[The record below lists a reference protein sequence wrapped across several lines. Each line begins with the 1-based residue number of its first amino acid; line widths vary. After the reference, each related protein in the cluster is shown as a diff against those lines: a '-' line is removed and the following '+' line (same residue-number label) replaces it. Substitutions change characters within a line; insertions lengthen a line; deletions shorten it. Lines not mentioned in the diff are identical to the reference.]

1 MPCHSVVLDTKIRL
15 TRKLILK
22 MLVFKAMAGF
32 FRPGKS
38 NRTSIEFLLADFIND
53 RDSNSLLEPFY
64 DKKLDLLANS
74 QWGEE
79 GPLERVVRSNND
91 LKEILKYPEIYRNS
105 ICIIEPAK
113 HVGVNPYGN
122 EVKASINIAYLSQ
135 YIADCDSILIPLW
148 EAGPLNNELLIE
160 LIKNCIMCFVEGGYP
175 TLKDSKSFDDTSIKL
190 EDLQEV
196 AQEIILSRDSNSSPA
211 IFICL
216 GHQLAAQA
224 HIEIIK
230 RATDDTLS
238 FLINSKD
245 SNYYLDNLR
254 KKCKE
259 IISVGE
265 SLCVYRNEKIVAK
278 GWNDSCFAVAL
289 NLKPEVG
296 KVDLKKYSHSGLHPS
311 DDFSNLLMCHELS
324 HEHELGVVEKFIT
337 YEKNLHIEMFHS
349 DVVNQEAIL
358 FANWAFGELH
368 KAVYPIRK
376 KILMSD
382 LSWILNLPT
391 SVEIVCSTRIN
402 GEVCTEVA
410 ATCINYLDYQTQ
422 KIRKSFTFQFHPE
435 LLEDLSIFYNN
446 MPDFTTLK
454 DDDGIRLLS
463 RVMYQTLI
471 N

>member
-1 MPCHSVVLDTKIRL
+1 VGCIRY
-15 TRKLILK
+15 II
-22 MLVFKAMAGF
+22 KACQKANIKKYLNFQGMSGF

-53 RDSNSLLEPFY
+53 RDSKSLLEPFY
-64 DKKLDLLANS
+64 EKKLDLLANC

-79 GPLERVVRSNND
+79 GPLEKVVRSNND
-91 LKEILKYPEIYRNS
+91 LKEILKNPKIYKNS

-113 HVGVNPYGN
+113 HVGTNPKGN

-148 EAGPLNNELLIE
+148 ETGPLNKELLIE
-160 LIKNCIMCFVEGGYP
+160 LITSCTMCFIEGGYP
-175 TLKDSKSFDDTSIKL
+175 TLKDYKSFDNENINL
-190 EDLQEV
+190 EDLQDV
-196 AQEIILSRDSNSSPA
+196 AEEIILSRDSSSSPA

-224 HIEIIK
+224 HIELIK
-230 RATDDTLS
+230 RATDQILS
-238 FLINSKD
+238 FLYNFEGN
-245 SNYYLDNLR
+245 NYYIKNLR
-254 KKCKE
+254 KKCEE
-259 IISVGE
+259 IILVGE
-265 SLCVYRNEKIVAK
+265 NLCIYKDEKIVAN
-278 GWNDSCFAVAL
+278 GWNHECFAVAL

-296 KVDLKKYSHSGLHPS
+296 KVDLERYSHSGLHPS
-311 DDFSNLLMCHELS
+311 DEFSNLLMSHELS
-324 HEHELGVVEKFIT
+324 HEHELGIVEKFIT

-368 KAVYPIRK
+368 KSVYPIKK
-376 KILMSD
+376 KILMSEI
-382 LSWILNLPT
+382 SWILNLPT
-391 SVEIVCSTRIN
+391 SVEIVCSTRVN

-435 LLEDLSIFYNN
+435 LLEDLSTFHKN
-446 MPDFTTLK
+446 MPDFKSLK

-463 RVMYQTLI
+463 RVMYQMLI
-471 N
+471 D

>member
-1 MPCHSVVLDTKIRL
+1 MNY
-15 TRKLILK
+15 LK
-22 MLVFKAMAGF
+22 KRPGF
-32 FRPGKS
+32 FIPGKS

-53 RDSNSLLEPFY
+53 RNSDSMLQPY
-64 DKKLDLLANS
+64 YGKKVDKLAS
-74 QWGEE
+74 SRWGEK
-79 GPLERVVRSNND
+79 GPLERVIKSNND
-91 LKEILKYPEIYRNS
+91 LIEILKYPKIYSNS

-113 HVGVNPYGN
+113 HVGTNPKGKD
-122 EVKASINIAYLSQ
+122 VKASINIAYLSQ

-148 EAGPLNNELLIE
+148 ETGSLDKEPLMD
-160 LIKNCIMCFVEGGYP
+160 LIKNSVMCFVEGGYP
-175 TLKDSKSFDDTSIKL
+175 TLKDSKSFNDTNINL
-190 EDLQEV
+190 EDLQDV
-196 AQEIILSRDSNSSPA
+196 AEEIIITRDSNSAPA

-230 RATDDTLS
+230 RATNQILR
-238 FLINSKD
+238 FLRNPKEN
-245 SNYYLDNLR
+245 NYYLKNLK

-265 SLCVYRNEKIVAK
+265 SLCVYKNEKIVAK
-278 GWNDSCFAVAL
+278 GWNHDCFAVAL

-296 KVDLKKYSHSGLHPS
+296 KVELEKYSHSGLHPS
-311 DDFSNLLMCHELS
+311 DEFSKLLLNHELS
-324 HEHELGVVEKFIT
+324 HEHELGIVEKFIT

-358 FANWAFGELH
+358 FANWAYGELH
-368 KAVYPIRK
+368 KAIYPIRK
-376 KILMSD
+376 MVLMSD
-382 LSWILNLPT
+382 LSWLLNLPT
-391 SVEIVCSTRIN
+391 SVEIVCSTSVN

-435 LLEDLSIFYNN
+435 LLEDLSIFYKN
-446 MPDFTTLK
+446 MPDFKNLK
-454 DDDGIRLLS
+454 DDDGVRLLT
-463 RVMYQTLI
+463 RVMYEMLI

>member
-1 MPCHSVVLDTKIRL
+1 
-15 TRKLILK
+15 
-22 MLVFKAMAGF
+22 
-32 FRPGKS
+32 
-38 NRTSIEFLLADFIND
+38 
-53 RDSNSLLEPFY
+53 
-64 DKKLDLLANS
+64 
-74 QWGEE
+74 
-79 GPLERVVRSNND
+79 
-91 LKEILKYPEIYRNS
+91 
-105 ICIIEPAK
+105 
-113 HVGVNPYGN
+113 
-122 EVKASINIAYLSQ
+122 
-135 YIADCDSILIPLW
+135 
-148 EAGPLNNELLIE
+148 
-160 LIKNCIMCFVEGGYP
+160 MCFIEGGYP
-175 TLKDSKSFDDTSIKL
+175 TLKDCKSFDDTSIKL

-196 AQEIILSRDSNSSPA
+196 AEEIILSRDSNSSPA

-230 RATDDTLS
+230 RATDDALS
-238 FLINSKD
+238 FLINSKE

-254 KKCKE
+254 KKCEE
-259 IISVGE
+259 IILVGE
-265 SLCVYRNEKIVAK
+265 SLCVYKNEKIVAK
-278 GWNDSCFAVAL
+278 GWNHSSFAVAL

-296 KVDLKKYSHSGLHPS
+296 KVVLEKYSHSGLHPS

-391 SVEIVCSTRIN
+391 SVEIVCSTSIN
-402 GEVCTEVA
+402 GDVCTEVA

-446 MPDFTTLK
+446 MPDFKTLK

-471 N
+471 D